1 MDVDILDPHLLHAEA
16 FIHMVVPMIVILIED
31 GLPVVVG
38 EVVNGDDVV
47 GVIFLFFST
56 SLFLFPL
63 LSVLNPL
70 SESLSSCSV
79 VASHEF
85 CVYSV

>member
-1 MDVDILDPHLLHAEA
+1 M
-16 FIHMVVPMIVILIED
+16 ILIED

-38 EVVNGDDVV
+38 EAVNGDDDMVDV
-47 GVIFLFFST
+47 NFLFFST

-79 VASHEF
+79 VASYELCLLCLVELIPQFDDYGALLIHEL
-85 CVYSV
+85 CD